1 MFAVPA
7 LLALHMSAV
16 AISEVPCDCAADGTR
31 AMQAPAGSSIDGTIR
46 DSAGGVVPGAAVVI
60 RAGDRERR
68 VITGPDGRF
77 TGPAEASGDVTIVV
91 RAPGFAELRHTV
103 AENAPRTD
111 LDLVVIPASVTE
123 AVTVTATRGERRRA

>member
-1 MFAVPA
+1 MFAVAA

-16 AISEVPCDCAADGTR
+16 AIPGVPCVCAADGTR
-31 AMQAPAGSSIDGTIR
+31 TMQAAGGSSIDGTIR

-77 TGPAEASGDVTIVV
+77 AGPADAGEVTIVV

-103 AENAPRTD
+103 AE
-111 LDLVVIPASVTE
+111 
-123 AVTVTATRGERRRA
+123 